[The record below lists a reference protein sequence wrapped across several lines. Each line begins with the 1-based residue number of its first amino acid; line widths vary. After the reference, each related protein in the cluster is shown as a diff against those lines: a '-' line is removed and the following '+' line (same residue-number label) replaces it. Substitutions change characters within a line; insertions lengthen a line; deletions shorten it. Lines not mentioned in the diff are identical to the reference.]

1 MYLLSLYFDKDSSR
15 KIQKLIDRAALKSKN
30 NFMIEGKVP
39 PHITIAA
46 FQFNDD
52 HEIIKVLD
60 KTINNINKGDITW
73 ASVGSFKSSV
83 LFLAPILNEY
93 LHNLSVSINNS
104 LADMENIS
112 VDKFYKPFQWMP
124 HTTIAKK
131 LNREELL
138 EVFEEVEKNFTIFSG
153 AVVSIG
159 LSKTGPC
166 REIKRWHL

>member
-112 VDKFYKPFQWMP
+112 VDKFYKPFHWMP
-124 HTTIAKK
+124 HTTIAK
-131 LNREELL
+131 LL

-153 AVVSIG
+153 TVVSIG